1 MPCLGQEDRAFS
13 NKNSAKQW
21 GNRSLLWNPGGV
33 LMTADPSYFSHAFA
47 RATGVSPKRYR
58 DRLKGL

>member
-1 MPCLGQEDRAFS
+1 MPCFGHEDRAFS
-13 NKNSAKQW
+13 NKNSGEQER
-21 GNRSLLWNPGGV
+21 NRSVLWNPGGV
-33 LMTADPSYFSHAFA
+33 LVTPDPSYFSHAFA